1 MRRSLQDSIVG
12 FSLLGGILIFTFFS
26 FWLRGVRLSSKNWYL
41 FAEFNNASGLS
52 KKSPVTYRGILVGSI
67 EDILFTNESIK
78 AKIVLNN
85 PEIILPK
92 PAFAKVVTNS
102 FLGGDVQ
109 VALETS
115 EKTIPKNISK
125 PTSDKCNSKLII
137 CQGDSI
143 TGKQLSSLSNITNKI
158 SQLLKESNQENL
170 IENLINSIDQFDSTQ
185 ENLDELI
192 YLSKQEILRV
202 KPLINEITI
211 AANNLNNILST
222 INNKEPLNDL
232 VNSLSFVNFSK
243 SLLISSI
250 LLEIDFAAL
259 IVILMSLR
267 VSLLFIVDKIL
278 FKLLAAMVISL
289 IKGLTLR
296 ISCFDK

>member
-1 MRRSLQDSIVG
+1 MRRSLRDSIVG

-26 FWLRGVRLSSKNWYL
+26 FWLRGVRISSKNWHI
-41 FAEFNNASGLS
+41 FAEFSNASGLS

-85 PEIILPK
+85 PDIILPK
-92 PAFAKVVTNS
+92 PAFARVVTNS

-109 VALETS
+109 VALESSEQKIPTNISMPTS
-115 EKTIPKNISK
+115 EKC
-125 PTSDKCNSKLII
+125 DSKLII
-137 CQGDSI
+137 CQGDVI

-170 IENLINSIDQFDSTQ
+170 IENLIKSIDQFDSTQ

-222 INNKEPLNDL
+222 LNNKETLNDIKL
-232 VNSLSFVNFSK
+232 TINAARS
-243 SLLISSI
+243 ISSKLDDMSDDFEKLTQDKELTKSI
-250 LLEIDFAAL
+250 RDLTIGLSKFLNEIYP
-259 IVILMSLR
+259 
-267 VSLLFIVDKIL
+267 
-278 FKLLAAMVISL
+278 
-289 IKGLTLR
+289 
-296 ISCFDK
+296 

>member
-1 MRRSLQDSIVG
+1 MRRSLRDSIVG
-12 FSLLGGILIFTFFS
+12 FSLLGGILIFAFFS
-26 FWLRGVRLSSKNWYL
+26 VWLRGVRLSSKNWHL

-52 KKSPVTYRGILVGSI
+52 KKSPVTYRGILVGSV

-85 PEIILPK
+85 PEIILSK
-92 PAFAKVVTNS
+92 PAFARVVTNS

-115 EKTIPKNISK
+115 EKEIPKSIAK
-125 PTSDKCNSKLII
+125 PTSEKCDSKLII
-137 CQGDSI
+137 CQGDTI

-170 IENLINSIDQFDSTQ
+170 IENIVKSMDQFDRTQ

-202 KPLINEITI
+202 EPLINEIRII
-211 AANNLNNILST
+211 ANHLNNILSSIDNKETLDDIKST
-222 INNKEPLNDL
+222 INTARSMSSKLNDMSDNFEKL
-232 VNSLSFVNFSK
+232 TNDKELTKSIRDLTIGLSKFFN
-243 SLLISSI
+243 
-250 LLEIDFAAL
+250 EIYP
-259 IVILMSLR
+259 
-267 VSLLFIVDKIL
+267 
-278 FKLLAAMVISL
+278 
-289 IKGLTLR
+289 
-296 ISCFDK
+296 

>member
-1 MRRSLQDSIVG
+1 MRRSLRDSIVG

-85 PEIILPK
+85 PDIILTRPV
-92 PAFAKVVTNS
+92 FARVVTNS

-115 EKTIPKNISK
+115 EKSIPKNIAK
-125 PTSDKCNSKLII
+125 PTSEKCDNKLII
-137 CQGDSI
+137 CEGDTI
-143 TGKQLSSLSNITNKI
+143 TGKQLSSLSNITNRI
-158 SQLLKESNQENL
+158 SQLLTESNQENL
-170 IENLINSIDQFDSTQ
+170 IENIVNSIDQFDRTQ

-192 YLSKQEILRV
+192 YLSKQELQRV
-202 KPLINEITI
+202 EPLIKEITI
-211 AANNLNNILST
+211 AANHLNNILSS
-222 INNKEPLNDL
+222 IDDKETLNDIK
-232 VNSLSFVNFSK
+232 LSINAARSISTKIDDMSDDFEKLTQDKELTKSIRDLTIGLSK
-243 SLLISSI
+243 FLN
-250 LLEIDFAAL
+250 EIYP
-259 IVILMSLR
+259 
-267 VSLLFIVDKIL
+267 
-278 FKLLAAMVISL
+278 
-289 IKGLTLR
+289 
-296 ISCFDK
+296 